1 MNLISY
7 PRTAAELAELLK
19 LGMSEVLRL
28 LRENK
33 LRVNL
38 RGFLSYLFKTKNDD
52 PEFVANA
59 NQSLLSWYEQRIQSG
74 TGPAALAYHVSGV
87 RALHGFTI
95 QRVSYVRKLDRKQ
108 YKRERKNEFKSVRK
122 AWAKEI
128 AVKHASELEGAGIP
142 KAEITRMAETGKLP
156 TGYHVHHRVPLDDG
170 GSNAYDNLILIRDDV
185 EHRAVHGYY
194 NPGEQRIVRLNYG
207 ETGEVALPMP
217 PADTIVYPNIA
228 KGYVSEPVPNVEF
241 LRIFDEHR

>member
-1 MNLISY
+1 MNFISY

-28 LRENK
+28 LSENK

-38 RGFLSYLFKTKNDD
+38 RGFLSYFFKTKNDD
-52 PEFVANA
+52 PDFLTGANE
-59 NQSLLSWYEQRIQSG
+59 SLLNWYEQRVQSG
-74 TGPAALAYHVSGV
+74 TGPAALVYHASGV

-95 QRVSYVRKLDRKQ
+95 QRISYVRKLDRQQ
-108 YKRERKNEFKSVRK
+108 YKRERKSEFKSVRK
-122 AWAKEI
+122 AWAKEMGLKR
-128 AVKHASELEGAGIP
+128 AAELEGAGIP
-142 KAEITRMAETGKLP
+142 KVEITRMAETGKLP

-170 GSNAYDNLILIRDDV
+170 GSNDYDNLILIRDDV

-194 NPGEQRIVRLNYG
+194 NPGEQRIDRLSYG
-207 ETGEVALPMP
+207 EVGDVALPMP

-228 KGYVSEPVPNVEF
+228 KGYVSEPVPNVDF
-241 LRIFDEHR
+241 LGIFE